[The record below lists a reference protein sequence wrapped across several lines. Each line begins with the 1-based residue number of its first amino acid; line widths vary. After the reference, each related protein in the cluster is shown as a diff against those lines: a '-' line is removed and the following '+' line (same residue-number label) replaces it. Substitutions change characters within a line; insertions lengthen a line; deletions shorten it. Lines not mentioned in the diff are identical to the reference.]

1 MPLEFSL
8 YIISLGRILHIRFQK
23 LSSKLLLRV
32 IPKTTGIFEKSL
44 PLSLSG
50 SWKQEKTYAGSW
62 KQRKHMQRKVLT
74 ERWENEI
81 IFKKTKAG
89 FALINVKIGICRGK
103 NLVISVLINLCR
115 QELEVNMKIA
125 FYFELL

>member
-81 IFKKTKAG
+81 IF
-89 FALINVKIGICRGK
+89 
-103 NLVISVLINLCR
+103 
-115 QELEVNMKIA
+115 
-125 FYFELL
+125 